1 MGMYYIIW
9 WHLNINQILF
19 ATWQPDVNS
28 IFNKKLKI
36 KSELNARFT
45 KVGLYLKYSTQYFI
59 NNLIHKLSI
68 FSLGNSITTNN
79 IIKIIETSTIPK
91 SVKRCKNISYNHQL
105 KLNVNVS

>member
-1 MGMYYIIW
+1 MIAFKYKSNFICN
-9 WHLNINQILF
+9 L
-19 ATWQPDVNS
+19 PDVNS

-36 KSELNARFT
+36 KSELNTRFA

-68 FSLGNSITTNN
+68 FEIVSQPITN
-79 IIKIIETSTIPK
+79 KIIETSPRDSTIPK
-91 SVKRCKNISYNHQL
+91 FVKRCKNISYNHQL